1 MDEMVA
7 KRDEIE
13 HQKVVTKST
22 VKTMVAENVH
32 IDSSQTVQDRIFWD
46 TNVKVPLPRIQKV
59 MSQDLDMSYTK
70 IKSISLRGN
79 SVNNL
84 ILRQRFAIKM
94 LSLTQKKTIF
104 LNIDETWLDTSDYRR
119 MKWRPKYS
127 TNSMPI
133 VQLAPRISMI
143 VAMDTLGSVYLTL
156 TQANTTTSVI
166 EIYLRQLTLKLDK
179 DRPHWR
185 QDTIMVWDNASYH
198 CNDTTM
204 QVLEDL
210 RIPVLFTGPHSYD
223 FAPCELFFSY
233 FKSASFNPERLPLG
247 KK

>member
-1 MDEMVA
+1 
-7 KRDEIE
+7 
-13 HQKVVTKST
+13 
-22 VKTMVAENVH
+22 
-32 IDSSQTVQDRIFWD
+32 
-46 TNVKVPLPRIQKV
+46 
-59 MSQDLDMSYTK
+59 MSYTK
-70 IKSISLRGN
+70 IKSISLRAN

-94 LSLTQKKTIF
+94 LSITQKKTIF

-156 TQANTTTSVI
+156 TQANTTTQVI

-179 DRPHWR
+179 DRPYWR
-185 QDTIMVWDNASYH
+185 
-198 CNDTTM
+198 
-204 QVLEDL
+204 
-210 RIPVLFTGPHSYD
+210 
-223 FAPCELFFSY
+223 
-233 FKSASFNPERLPLG
+233 
-247 KK
+247 